1 MNIQKYQY
9 KNRKVPIG
17 KANMN
22 ITKVKLYSQT
32 PILVIEKSH
41 DFHHKSTNKVIIN
54 LVTIRKMKFKPTKSG
69 T

>member
-22 ITKVKLYSQT
+22 ITKVKLYSYC
-32 PILVIEKSH
+32 ILVIEKSH